1 MINLSGQPVFVYD
14 VFENN
19 ETDNKIGNSLQ
30 SMSATSGGS
39 SSYVR
44 LSDNEISKILS
55 IPVSLVSE
63 SSQEAVS
70 CAETQAKTN
79 LVSSATASVCDNTSR
94 NLLHLNKVH

>member
-1 MINLSGQPVFVYD
+1 MYLCIWKKKT
-14 VFENN
+14 EH
-19 ETDNKIGNSLQ
+19 DNTNCTTFPLQ

-70 CAETQAKTN
+70 CAETQAKSN
-79 LVSSATASVCDNTSR
+79 LVSSAASGSVCDNVSR
-94 NLLHLNKVH
+94 NLLHLNKV